1 MEEEIQKILLENS
14 QVKKTA
20 ENGIGMDEFYK
31 VMGDFYSVTPK
42 HESPTKRLRDMKDS
56 AFIHKK
62 VLK

>member
-1 MEEEIQKILLENS
+1 
-14 QVKKTA
+14 
-20 ENGIGMDEFYK
+20 MDEFYK